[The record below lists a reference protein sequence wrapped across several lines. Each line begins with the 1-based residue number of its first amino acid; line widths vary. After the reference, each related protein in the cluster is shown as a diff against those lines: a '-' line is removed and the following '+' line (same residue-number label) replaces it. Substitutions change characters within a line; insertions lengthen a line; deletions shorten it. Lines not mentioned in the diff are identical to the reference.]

1 MNNQKKSPTA
11 AIIVPTL
18 GLRPRYLDECIRS
31 ISNAGNSL
39 IVIVSPRNVS
49 FSDFVKNEVG
59 LFIEESGKG
68 LAAAINLAVANLPP
82 EIEFFN
88 WLGDDDLLTENSIS
102 KCIRALQVSPRVNAV
117 YGQCEYI
124 DSNSKRVGVNYSG
137 NWAKKILRFGPDLIP
152 QPGALFRI
160 NSFNAVGGLSTQYKY
175 AFDFDLFIKLQEI
188 GELTYLPEVLGKFRW
203 HSDSLTVKLRAAS
216 VLEGSKVRK
225 SHLPSF
231 IRHISFCWE
240 GMIMFLTYMAG
251 VALNIRMKMIDLVTE
266 Y

>member
-1 MNNQKKSPTA
+1 MNNQKKSPSA

-31 ISNAGNSL
+31 ISIAGNSL
-39 IVIVSPRNVS
+39 IVIVSPYDVA
-49 FSDFVKNEVG
+49 FSDFVESKVG
-59 LFIEESGKG
+59 LFIKESGNG

-82 EIEFFN
+82 NIEFFN
-88 WLGDDDLLTENSIS
+88 WLGDDDLLTENSIN
-102 KCIRALQVSPRVNAV
+102 KCLNALQVSHRTSAV

-152 QPGALFRI
+152 QPGALFRV
-160 NSFNAVGGLSTQYKY
+160 NAFKSVGGLNTQYRL
-175 AFDFDLFIKLQEI
+175 AFDLDLFIKLQEI

-203 HSDSLTVKLRAAS
+203 HSDSLSVKLRAAS

-240 GMIMFLTYMAG
+240 GLIISLTYIAG
-251 VALNIRMKMIDLVTE
+251 IALNTRIKLSKQMSE
-266 Y
+266 

>member
-1 MNNQKKSPTA
+1 MNNQKKSPTV
-11 AIIVPTL
+11 AIIIPTL

-102 KCIRALQVSPRVNAV
+102 KCISALQLSQRTSAV

-152 QPGALFRI
+152 QPGALFRV
-160 NSFNAVGGLSTQYKY
+160 NAFNEVGGLSTQYKL
-175 AFDFDLFIKLQEI
+175 AFDFDLYIKLREI

-203 HSDSLTVKLRAAS
+203 HPASLSVKLRMVS
-216 VLEGSKVRK
+216 VLECSKIRK

-231 IRHISFCWE
+231 IRPLSFVWE
-240 GMIMFLTYMAG
+240 GPIMLLTYLAG
-251 VALNIRMKMIDLVTE
+251 VALNAKIRLSD
-266 Y
+266 

>member
-1 MNNQKKSPTA
+1 MNNQKKSPSA

-31 ISNAGNSL
+31 ILNAGNSL
-39 IVIVSPRNVS
+39 IVVVSPHNVA
-49 FSDFVKNEVG
+49 FSGFVKSKVG
-59 LFIEESGKG
+59 LFIQESGNG

-88 WLGDDDLLTENSIS
+88 WLGDDDLLTEDSIS
-102 KCIRALQVSPRVNAV
+102 KCIGALQVSHRTSAV
-117 YGQCEYI
+117 YGQCEYV
-124 DSNSKRVGVNYSG
+124 DSHSKKVGVNYSG

-160 NSFNAVGGLSTQYKY
+160 NSFNAVGGLNTQYKY
-175 AFDFDLFIKLQEI
+175 EFDFDLFIKLLKI

-203 HSDSLTVKLRAAS
+203 HPDSLSVKLRMAS

-225 SHLPSF
+225 SYLPSF

-240 GMIMFLTYMAG
+240 SLTISLTYIAG
-251 VALNIRMKMIDLVTE
+251 MALNTRIKLSNQVSH
-266 Y
+266 

>member
-1 MNNQKKSPTA
+1 MNNQKESPTA

-39 IVIVSPRNVS
+39 IVIVSPRNVP
-49 FSDFVKNEVG
+49 FSDFVKNKVG
-59 LFIEESGKG
+59 LFIEESGTG

-102 KCIRALQVSPRVNAV
+102 KCIGALQGSHRTSAV
-117 YGQCEYI
+117 YGQCEYM
-124 DSNSKRVGVNYSG
+124 DSHSKKVGVNYSG

-152 QPGALFRI
+152 QPGALFRVNAF
-160 NSFNAVGGLSTQYKY
+160 NSVGGLNTQYKY

-203 HSDSLTVKLRAAS
+203 HSDSLSVKLRMAS

-225 SHLPSF
+225 THLPSY
-231 IRHISFCWE
+231 IRPISFCWE
-240 GMIMFLTYMAG
+240 GLIIALTYIAG
-251 VALNIRMKMIDLVTE
+251 IALNIRIKLTNQMSE
-266 Y
+266 

>member
-1 MNNQKKSPTA
+1 MNNQKKSPSA

-39 IVIVSPRNVS
+39 IVIVSPYNVV
-49 FSDFVKNEVG
+49 FSGFVKSKVG
-59 LFIEESGKG
+59 LFIQESGNG

-88 WLGDDDLLTENSIS
+88 WLGDDDLLTEDSIS
-102 KCIRALQVSPRVNAV
+102 KCIGALQVSHRTSAV

-124 DSNSKRVGVNYSG
+124 DSHSKKVGVNYSG

-160 NSFNAVGGLSTQYKY
+160 NSFNAVGGLNTQYKY
-175 AFDFDLFIKLQEI
+175 AFDFDLFIKLQEV

-203 HSDSLTVKLRAAS
+203 HSDSLSVKLRMAS
-216 VLEGSKVRK
+216 VLECSKVRK
-225 SHLPSF
+225 SYLSSF

-240 GMIMFLTYMAG
+240 SLIICLTYIAG
-251 VALNIRMKMIDLVTE
+251 IALTTRIKLTNQVSE
-266 Y
+266 

>member
-18 GLRPRYLDECIRS
+18 GLRPRYLVECIRS
-31 ISNAGNSL
+31 ISNAGDSL
-39 IVIVSPRNVS
+39 IVIVSPYNVV
-49 FSDFVKNEVG
+49 FSDFVKSKVG
-59 LFIEESGKG
+59 LFIEESGNG

-102 KCIRALQVSPRVNAV
+102 KCISALQVSQRISAV

-124 DSNSKRVGVNYSG
+124 DLHSKKVGVNYSG

-160 NSFNAVGGLSTQYKY
+160 NSFNAVGGLNTQYKY
-175 AFDFDLFIKLQEI
+175 AFDFDLFIKLQAV

-203 HSDSLTVKLRAAS
+203 HSDSLSVKLRMAS
-216 VLEGSKVRK
+216 VLEGGKVRK
-225 SHLPSF
+225 SHLHRL
-231 IRHISFCWE
+231 IRPISFCWE
-240 GMIMFLTYMAG
+240 GPVMFLTYMAG
-251 VALNIRMKMIDLVTE
+251 LALNTKIKWID
-266 Y
+266 

>member
-1 MNNQKKSPTA
+1 MNNQKKSPSA

-39 IVIVSPRNVS
+39 IVIVSPYNVA
-49 FSDFVKNEVG
+49 FSGFVKSKVG
-59 LFIEESGKG
+59 LFIQESGNG

-88 WLGDDDLLTENSIS
+88 WLGDDDLLTEDSIS
-102 KCIRALQVSPRVNAV
+102 KCIGALQVSHRTSAV

-124 DSNSKRVGVNYSG
+124 DSHSKKVGINKSG

-160 NSFNAVGGLSTQYKY
+160 NSFNAVGGLNTHYKY
-175 AFDFDLFIKLQEI
+175 AFDFDLFIKLQEV

-203 HSDSLTVKLRAAS
+203 HSDSLSVKSRMAS

-225 SHLPSF
+225 SYLPSF
-231 IRHISFCWE
+231 IRHISLCWE
-240 GMIMFLTYMAG
+240 SLTISLTYIAGMA
-251 VALNIRMKMIDLVTE
+251 LSTKIKLTNQISE
-266 Y
+266 